1 MSLFDVD
8 FGKLAQTGVEWL
20 TQRPGGNPT
29 AVPKSPIFSSRVTFY
44 LAIPGGEN
52 LNIAEFDSM
61 SKSKLIEEKKR
72 FKPYGSLKNISLKK
86 DNGWEITIQGQK
98 TDGVLDYLIYI
109 QEKLLNGSNISSFP
123 SAENSFNGLNVIC
136 GNPLFELSE
145 FVKLNDKSM
154 TNYIYK
160 DVSITG
166 YNEDTPEDNGVIT
179 YTLNLYSP
187 YRDNT
192 LISMDAKI
200 EKLQTDLG
208 KIITEQIQKNKQ

>member
-1 MSLFDVD
+1 MGLFDID
-8 FGKLAQTGVEWL
+8 FGKIAQTGVEWL

-29 AVPKSPIFSSRVTFY
+29 AVPKSPIFSSRITFY
-44 LAIPGGEN
+44 LAMPGGSN

-109 QEKLLNGSNISSFP
+109 QEQLLNGTNISAFP
-123 SAENSFNGLNVIC
+123 SKENSFNGLNVIC

-187 YRDNT
+187 YRNNT
-192 LISMDAKI
+192 LISNDDQI
-200 EKLQTDLG
+200 NQLQTDLG
-208 KIITEQIQKNKQ
+208 KMINDQIEKNKQ